1 MFSRHHVLALCL
13 VGAAACGQQ
22 ESTGGSGGDG
32 GDSSGSGG
40 VRSSGSGGSPSGSG
54 GASSGSGGARPGSG
68 GSSASG
74 SGGKGSGGS
83 GSGGSSSS
91 GGSATGGA
99 SSGGATS
106 ASGGAASGGS
116 PGSGGATAAGSGGAS
131 SMVTQDHCVYGYAPQ
146 STDDTMA
153 YGPADF
159 YPAGNMSASIVDTTV
174 QPEVLAWMHA
184 NYWEG
189 AHVEWHAIR
198 TCNLPGGAIGSN
210 VNICQYTNLIPKDQ
224 NCQTPGDGY
233 QFLLFHRHML
243 QSLKQLWP
251 KHAADFDGFPTFP
264 QSASDLPTEW
274 QAAWMPFA
282 GTDLSVGKMLD
293 QIDKPENLAMF
304 PDEGSL
310 GFYLQCQAGIM
321 MKNFNK
327 QSDGIHFSL
336 HAKWVRMGNTTHGVG
351 NTQANVDNYMFWKL
365 HGWIDNVWEKYR
377 VAKGLSQSDQKY
389 KDDMLAQC
397 REMDMEE
404 TIVANHMG
412 SAPPDPNN
420 TPLPQETGFFHTMVR
435 PILESAAAKCSGCH
449 SETGPEAGMSLGGH
463 ISSADV
469 VKGLINVQARGGG
482 QYVRI
487 KPNDPANSWLYL
499 KITGQTST
507 CTATSTGICSLGV
520 MPPDASG
527 TLAVTPAQADIVKQ
541 WIMMGAPVPTEV
553 IGGLYTPVRYSSAP
567 APSAQ

>member
-1 MFSRHHVLALCL
+1 MSSRHRMLALCL
-13 VGAAACGQQ
+13 FAGACAQQ
-22 ESTGGSGGDG
+22 EASGGSGGDSGSSASG
-32 GDSSGSGG
+32 GAHASGSGGQSSGSGG
-40 VRSSGSGGSPSGSG
+40 SQSPSGSG
-54 GASSGSGGARPGSG
+54 GAKAGSGGASGSGSGGSASGGAGSG
-68 GSSASG
+68 GSASG
-74 SGGKGSGGS
+74 GASSGGS
-83 GSGGSSSS
+83 GSGGS
-91 GGSATGGA
+91 GVG
-99 SSGGATS
+99 
-106 ASGGAASGGS
+106 SGGAASGGS
-116 PGSGGATAAGSGGAS
+116 GSGSGGAASGSGGTT
-131 SMVTQDHCVYGYAPQ
+131 SMVAQDHCLYGYAPQ
-146 STDDTMA
+146 PTDDTMA

-159 YPAGNMSASIVDTTV
+159 YPPGNMSAAIVDTTV

-224 NCQTPGDGY
+224 NCQTGGDGY

-251 KHAADFDGFPTFP
+251 KHAADFDGFPAFP
-264 QSASDLPTEW
+264 QSASDLPQEW
-274 QAAWMPFA
+274 QAAWMPFT
-282 GTDLSVGKMLD
+282 GTDLAVGKMLD

-304 PDEGSL
+304 PDEGTL

-321 MKNFNK
+321 MKGFSK

-377 VAKGLSQSDQKY
+377 VAKGQSQSDQKY

-412 SAPPDPNN
+412 TNPPDPTQ
-420 TPLPQETGFFHTMVR
+420 TPLPQESGFFHTMVR
-435 PILESAAAKCSGCH
+435 PILESATAKCSGCH

-469 VKGLINVQARGGG
+469 VKALVNVQARGGG

-507 CTATSTGICSLGV
+507 CTPTSTGQCSLGV
-520 MPPDASG
+520 MPPDASNN
-527 TLAVTPAQADIVKQ
+527 LAVTSDQADIIKQ
-541 WIMMGAPVPTEV
+541 WIMMGAPAPTEV
-553 IGGLYTPVRYSSAP
+553 VGVYTPVRYTSVVP
-567 APSAQ
+567 N